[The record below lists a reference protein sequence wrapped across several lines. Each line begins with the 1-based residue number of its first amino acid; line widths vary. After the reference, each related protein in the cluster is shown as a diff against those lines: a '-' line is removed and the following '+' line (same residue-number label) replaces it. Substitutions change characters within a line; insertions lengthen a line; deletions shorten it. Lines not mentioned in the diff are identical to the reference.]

1 MSVST
6 QDSASLKR
14 EAVGGMAWLLAQ
26 SVVARGFTM
35 GSQLVLAWLLSPND
49 FGTIGLATTVTAL
62 ASALV
67 AFGIDEVLLQRQR
80 TIGLWVTAAFWM
92 TTVLGGAGFILVLL
106 AAPWAGAV
114 YHSAEL
120 PGLIT
125 VLAMAIPLGALAII
139 PGVRLRADMRF
150 RFLATYNMAEIV
162 GLQGGT
168 ILLAALGAGPYSFAI
183 PVPCVALVK
192 LVLFWSKAPSRPWPR
207 LQQRHL
213 AYLASKGSAVLA
225 QRLITEAVGQ
235 GGYIILGLLATQSV
249 VGVYFFAFRL
259 ATQPIR
265 MLAGSFQNVLFPALA
280 RLRTEP
286 ARQGQAALKAA
297 QALGYTVMPFCFLQ
311 AALAG
316 PLLHLV
322 FGPKWA
328 SAVPL
333 VQILSIG
340 LAFDAISW
348 IAGCLLAA
356 RAEFGLGFRYSLM
369 LSPNFFILAY
379 IGARLGSAEGM
390 AWGVSAFYALLT
402 PCYSWLVFRRV
413 GVSLRGLA
421 SFYITPA
428 LAAAATIGIAYLG
441 STLVADDLLRCAVI
455 GLVGPGLY
463 VLVLSLLHPALLA
476 SAVAWLRHK
485 CPSPLLPVLQ
495 RILHPFG
502 A

>member
-1 MSVST
+1 
-6 QDSASLKR
+6 
-14 EAVGGMAWLLAQ
+14 
-26 SVVARGFTM
+26 
-35 GSQLVLAWLLSPND
+35 
-49 FGTIGLATTVTAL
+49 
-62 ASALV
+62 
-67 AFGIDEVLLQRQR
+67 VLLQRQR

-92 TTVLGGAGFILVLL
+92 TAVLGGAGFVLVLL

-125 VLAMAIPLGALAII
+125 VLALAVPLGALATV
-139 PGVRLRADMRF
+139 PSVRLRADMRF

-162 GLQGGT
+162 GLQGGA
-168 ILLAALGAGPYSFAI
+168 ILLATLGAGAYSFAI
-183 PVPCVALVK
+183 PVPCLALVK
-192 LVLFWSKAPSRPWPR
+192 LALFWSKAPSRTWPR

-213 AYLASKGSAVLA
+213 GYLASKGSAVLA
-225 QRLITEAVGQ
+225 QRMITEAVGQ
-235 GGYIILGLLATQSV
+235 GDYIILGLLATQSV
-249 VGVYFFAFRL
+249 VGAYFFAFRL
-259 ATQPIR
+259 AAQPIR

-297 QALGYTVMPFCFLQ
+297 QALGYAIMPLCFLQ

-328 SAVPL
+328 NAVPL

-356 RAEFGLGFRYSLM
+356 RAEFGLGLRYSLV
-369 LSPNFFILAY
+369 LSPSFFILAY
-379 IGARLGSAEGM
+379 LGARLGAAEGV
-390 AWGVSAFYALLT
+390 ALAVSAFYALVT
-402 PCYSWLVFRRV
+402 PWYSWLVFRRL

-421 SFYITPA
+421 SFYATPA
-428 LAAAATIGIAYLG
+428 LAAAATIGVAYVG
-441 STLVADDLLRCAVI
+441 STLVADDLLRCVVI

-463 VLVLSLLHPALLA
+463 VFVLGLLHPAVLN
-476 SAVAWLRHK
+476 SAVAWLRER
-485 CPSPLLPVLQ
+485 CPSPLLPVLHALQ
-495 RILHPFG
+495 RILCPSG